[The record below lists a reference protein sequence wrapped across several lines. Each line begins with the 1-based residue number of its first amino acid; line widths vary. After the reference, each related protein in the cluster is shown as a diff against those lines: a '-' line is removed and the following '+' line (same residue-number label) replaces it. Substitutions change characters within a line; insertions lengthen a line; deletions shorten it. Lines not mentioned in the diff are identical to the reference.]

1 MLCDMR
7 PDRVG
12 WTVYDVYTGRPIFL
26 DQDVPLTEL
35 EHEAADRLVALLNRG
50 SRPPRARRLS
60 YWPVEPASHGT
71 RPRGAVK

>member
-12 WTVYDVYTGRPIFL
+12 WTVYDVDTGRPIVL
-26 DQDVPLTEL
+26 DEDVPLTEL

-50 SRPPRARRLS
+50 SRPPRAKRLS
-60 YWPVEPASHGT
+60 YWPVEPVRHGT
-71 RPRGAVK
+71 RSPGRVG